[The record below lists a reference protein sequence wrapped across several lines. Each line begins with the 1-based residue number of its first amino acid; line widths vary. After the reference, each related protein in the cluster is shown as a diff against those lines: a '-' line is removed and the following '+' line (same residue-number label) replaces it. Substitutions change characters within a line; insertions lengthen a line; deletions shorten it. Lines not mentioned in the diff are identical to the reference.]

1 MDQGRMIREFSI
13 SEFMILLRATQWTIA
28 LSIVAFTG
36 GIAVGVMVA
45 LMRTAPARLPRAFA
59 ATYVELFQGT
69 PLLMQLF
76 VLFFGANI
84 FGLPVSAWSA
94 AALGL
99 TLYTSAFLGEIWRG
113 CIESVPSGQWD
124 AARALG
130 FRYPAQVRLIIIP
143 QALRLAIPPTVG
155 FMVQVIKSTSLASI
169 LGFVELTR
177 AAQLVN
183 NATYQ
188 PLLVFSIVSA
198 IYFSLCWPLSFLS
211 RRLETRLGKGAKR
224 SSPLAAVD
232 NNLLAISELR
242 RS

>member
-1 MDQGRMIREFSI
+1 MDQGRMIRDFSI
-13 SEFMILLRATQWTIA
+13 ADVMILLRATQWTIV
-28 LSIVAFTG
+28 LSLVAFAG
-36 GIAVGVMVA
+36 GIVVGVVVA
-45 LMRTAPARLPRAFA
+45 LMRTAPARLPQIVA
-59 ATYVELFQGT
+59 AGYVELFQGT

-84 FGLPVSAWSA
+84 LGLPVSAWGA

-113 CIESVPSGQWD
+113 CIEAVPPGQWD

-130 FRYPAQVRLIIIP
+130 FRYPAQILLIIIP
-143 QALRLAIPPTVG
+143 QALRLATPPTVG

-183 NATYQ
+183 NATYR
-188 PLLVFSIVSA
+188 PLLVFAIVSG
-198 IYFSLCWPLSFLS
+198 IYFALCWPLSFLS
-211 RRLETRLGKGAKR
+211 RRLEAKLAHSAKR
-224 SSPLAAVD
+224 SSPLEAVD
-232 NNLLAISELR
+232 NKLLAVSEP
-242 RS
+242 RSS

>member
-1 MDQGRMIREFSI
+1 MIRDFSTADLL
-13 SEFMILLRATQWTIA
+13 ILLRATQWTVL
-28 LSIVAFTG
+28 LSFAAFAG
-36 GIAVGVMVA
+36 GLAVGLVVA
-45 LMRTAPARLPRAFA
+45 LMRTAQALLPRTIA
-59 ATYVELFQGT
+59 AGFVELFQGT

-84 FGLPVSAWSA
+84 VGLSVSAWGA

-113 CIESVPSGQWD
+113 CIEAVPRGQWD

-130 FRYPAQVRLIIIP
+130 LPYLQQVGLVIIP
-143 QALRLAIPPTVG
+143 QALRLATPPTVG

-183 NATYQ
+183 NATFR
-188 PLLVFSIVSA
+188 PLLVFSIVSV
-198 IYFSLCWPLSFLS
+198 IYFALCWPLSYLS
-211 RRLETRLGKGAKR
+211 RRLEARLNKGERR
-224 SSPLAAVD
+224 SSPLETVD
-232 NNLLAISELR
+232 NTLVAVEPAAGRMS
-242 RS
+242 